1 MTISSTILG
10 STGQFGGLVTY
21 KYCINNYSYEKHD
34 RGYPS
39 QIRIAIYDFNYCDS

>member
-21 KYCINNYSYEKHD
+21 KYCIN
-34 RGYPS
+34 
-39 QIRIAIYDFNYCDS
+39 IYIWRVSNI